1 METLR
6 LLSTTQQ
13 VDPALFGEEYSDYI
27 DVTEESPFKD
37 YTTLFPK
44 PKGLHF
50 INANTTEVD
59 IQHLK
64 NDCIVPVFSKDNEL
78 TVSHPVFIETVYK
91 AAQEF
96 FRNEQIDT
104 PEIIVSHII
113 KGRIPE
119 AIHKP
124 VNQLLETDKTIYYER
139 MAFAFEIP
147 TIYSDI
153 AGTRLNLCIFTD
165 GYQSDLRAMNHY
177 DLFRGVMDLFSKYDA
192 NKHLRFMQEFQKYS
206 LTEHQFAQFLG
217 KSRMYQ
223 CLPSKEKRML
233 PNMEMTDSQ
242 INTIA
247 RNYYIDENFAKE
259 GNSISMWR
267 VYNLLTGAN
276 KSSYI
281 DNFLD
286 RSLNATQLTEGLSRA
301 VQGDSEYR
309 WFID

>member
-1 METLR
+1 
-6 LLSTTQQ
+6 
-13 VDPALFGEEYSDYI
+13 
-27 DVTEESPFKD
+27 
-37 YTTLFPK
+37 
-44 PKGLHF
+44 
-50 INANTTEVD
+50 
-59 IQHLK
+59 
-64 NDCIVPVFSKDNEL
+64 
-78 TVSHPVFIETVYK
+78 
-91 AAQEF
+91 
-96 FRNEQIDT
+96 
-104 PEIIVSHII
+104 
-113 KGRIPE
+113 
-119 AIHKP
+119 
-124 VNQLLETDKTIYYER
+124 
-139 MAFAFEIP
+139 
-147 TIYSDI
+147 
-153 AGTRLNLCIFTD
+153 
-165 GYQSDLRAMNHY
+165 
-177 DLFRGVMDLFSKYDA
+177 MDLFSKYDA

-247 RNYYIDENFAKE
+247 RKYYIDENFAKE